1 MSQVIISSND
11 KAFQEHFQEKSTVS
25 VLSPGRI
32 NIIGE
37 HLDYND
43 GFVLPAAIDKYICFS
58 IARNEE
64 NTFDF
69 FAKDLEESLHWKGE
83 QAFSPVQQTWA
94 NYLLGVLRELQL
106 KGINNLSA
114 KLVFSSNIPMGA
126 GLSSSAA
133 LSCGF
138 AFALNELF
146 DLKLSKEDIAMMGQ
160 KAEQKFAGVNCG
172 IMDQFASVFGKK
184 NQVIQLDCS
193 TLEHHYFSAD
203 LEDYQFLLID
213 SKVKHT
219 HLTSGY
225 NDRRNE
231 MTEGFEILQKNLTN
245 FSSFRD
251 CTEEMLENLKD
262 KFSET
267 VFKRCH
273 YVVKEMK
280 RVETAIQ
287 AIQAKDFA
295 LLGQCMSETHK
306 GLSEEY
312 DVSCDELDFLV
323 DFAQQENTILGAR
336 MMGGGFGGCSINL
349 IHKSAVDAF
358 IPKIATA
365 YRQHFGIDLQA
376 YKIEISDGTQLV
388 SNK

>member
-1 MSQVIISSND
+1 MSQTLISSNER
-11 KAFQEHFQEKSTVS
+11 AFKSHFQEESNLT

-43 GFVLPAAIDKYICFS
+43 GLVLPAAIDKYICFS
-58 IARNEE
+58 IAKNDSD
-64 NTFDF
+64 TFDF
-69 FAKDLEESLHWKGE
+69 FANDLNESFQWKGKSD
-83 QAFSPVQQTWA
+83 FSPVNQSWV
-94 NYLLGVLRELQL
+94 NYLLGILHELQL
-106 KGINNLSA
+106 KGIHHLSA
-114 KLVFSSNIPMGA
+114 KLVFSSNIPIGA

-133 LSCGF
+133 LTCGF

-146 DLKLSKEDIAMMGQ
+146 DLKLTKEEIALMGQ

-193 TLEHHYFSAD
+193 TLEYHYFSAE

-231 MTEGFEILQKNLTN
+231 MTEGFEILEKYLPN

-251 CTEEMLENLKD
+251 CTEEMLESLKD

-280 RVETAIQ
+280 RVEIAIQ
-287 AIQAKDFA
+287 ALQTKDFA
-295 LLGQCMSETHK
+295 LLGTCMYQTHK

-312 DVSCDELDFLV
+312 EVSCDELDFLAN
-323 DFAQQENTILGAR
+323 FAQQENTVLGAR

-349 IHKSAVDAF
+349 IQKTAVDSF
-358 IPKIATA
+358 ISKISTA
-365 YRQHFGIDLQA
+365 YRERFGIDIQA
-376 YKIEISDGTQLV
+376 YKIDISDGTQIV
-388 SNK
+388 SK